1 MKIFLDTANLD
12 EIKEG
17 ASWGIVDGVTTN
29 PSLIAKEGKDLK
41 ETIKAICEIVDGP
54 ISSEVLSENHE
65 DMIKEARELAK
76 IHKNIVVKIP
86 MTIEGLKAV
95 KVLSAEGIH
104 TNVTLIFSANQALLA
119 AKAGATYVSPFLGRL
134 DDIGIE
140 GMELVRT
147 IVEIFDIYGYDTE
160 VIAAS
165 IRHPM
170 HVIDAALAGSHIA
183 TIPMKVLKQMAAH
196 PLTDNGIEKF
206 NNDWKNAF
214 NK

>member
-1 MKIFLDTANLD
+1 
-12 EIKEG
+12 
-17 ASWGIVDGVTTN
+17 
-29 PSLIAKEGKDLK
+29 
-41 ETIKAICEIVDGP
+41 
-54 ISSEVLSENHE
+54 
-65 DMIKEARELAK
+65 
-76 IHKNIVVKIP
+76 
-86 MTIEGLKAV
+86 
-95 KVLSAEGIH
+95 
-104 TNVTLIFSANQALLA
+104 
-119 AKAGATYVSPFLGRL
+119 
-134 DDIGIE
+134 
-140 GMELVRT
+140 MELVRT
-147 IVEIFDIYGYDTE
+147 IVEIFDIYGYDTQ